1 MIEENIVTYDV
12 IIIGGGSAGLMAA
25 IAASKN
31 GARTLL
37 LDKGDKLGRKL
48 GISGGGRCNVTNIKE
63 LDELIKHIPGN
74 GRFLHSALNSFGNKE
89 IIAFFEGLGIALK
102 EEDNGRMF
110 PVTDSAKTVVNALVQ
125 QVRKQG
131 VDIRVNAPVAHI
143 AYDNGRVRAVALKSG
158 ETIGCGSVVVA
169 TGGKSVP
176 HTGST
181 GDGYPWAEQAGHTIT
196 ELFPTEVPITSNE
209 PFIQSKELQG
219 LSLRD
224 VSLSVW
230 NAKGKRVTE
239 HRGDMIFTHFGLS
252 GPIALRCSQF
262 VVKELKKGDAR
273 NALLTI
279 DLLPDQ
285 SADEVYAET
294 MRLARDESRKAVK
307 NVLKSYLPERM
318 IPLLMKEA
326 GLNEQLTYDHIPKQA
341 WLAFAKLVKAF
352 PLRAYGT
359 LKLEDAFVT
368 GGGVNLKEI
377 DPKTM
382 QSKLMRGLYFCGE
395 VLDIHGYT
403 GGYNITAAFSTGYS
417 AGSHAAIRD

>member
-1 MIEENIVTYDV
+1 MTYDV
-12 IIIGGGSAGLMAA
+12 IIIGGGSAGLMAG

-31 GARTLL
+31 GAKVLL

-48 GISGGGRCNVTNIKE
+48 GISGGGRCNVTNNKDI
-63 LDELIKHIPGN
+63 DELIKHIPGN
-74 GRFLHSALNSFGNKE
+74 GRFLHSSLANFGNKD
-89 IIAFFEGLGIALK
+89 IIAFFEQLGIRLK

-110 PVTDSAKTVVNALVQ
+110 PVSDKAKTVVDALIN

-131 VDIRVNAPVAHI
+131 VDIRVNTPVK
-143 AYDNGRVRAVALKSG
+143 RVNFNEQSVLGVTTASG
-158 ETIGCGSVVVA
+158 EMISSRSVIIAV
-169 TGGKSVP
+169 GGKSVP

-181 GDGYPWAEQAGHTIT
+181 GDGYPWAESAGHTIT
-196 ELFPTEVPITSNE
+196 ELFPTEVPITVNE
-209 PFIQSKELQG
+209 PFIASKEMQG

-230 NAKGKRVTE
+230 NAKGKKLISHE
-239 HRGDMIFTHFGLS
+239 GDMIFTHFGVS

-262 VVKELKKGDAR
+262 VVKQLKQAGGG
-273 NALLTI
+273 NVLLTI
-279 DLLPDQ
+279 DLFPGK
-285 SADEVYAET
+285 STDEVYAES
-294 MRLARDESRKAVK
+294 LQVLKLESKKAIK
-307 NVLKSYLPERM
+307 NVLKGYLPERM
-318 IPLLMKEA
+318 VPLLLAAAE
-326 GLNEQLTYDHIPKQA
+326 LDEQLTYDNIPKQA
-341 WLAFAKLVKAF
+341 WLALAKLIKAF

-382 QSKLMRGLYFCGE
+382 ASKLKNGLYFCGE

-403 GGYNITAAFSTGYS
+403 GGYNITAAFTTGYT
-417 AGSHAAIRD
+417 AGTNAALK